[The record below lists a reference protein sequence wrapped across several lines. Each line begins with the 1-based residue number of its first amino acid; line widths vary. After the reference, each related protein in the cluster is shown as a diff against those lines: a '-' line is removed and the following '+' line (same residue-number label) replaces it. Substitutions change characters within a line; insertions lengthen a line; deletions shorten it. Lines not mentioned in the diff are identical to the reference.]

1 MTFFFVFLDEKK
13 VKKKVKKK
21 EFRRVFFCRAI
32 NFADQARRV

>member
-1 MTFFFVFLDEKK
+1 MTFFFVFLDE
-13 VKKKVKKK
+13 KKVKKK